1 MFDFLNPYM
10 LYIKLAGC
18 ALLVAAG
25 AYGGYRWELGAYNGL
40 VAADARA
47 MTVAVKVA
55 ADKQHRIDLGN
66 QGDAVDQAY
75 FRGRL
80 DGTVIQLKMGVPAN
94 VTFSQD
100 QSAAAAVSAG
110 CITFG
115 FARMLYA
122 GAHGV
127 TAESLPIAG
136 GESVDACTALKP
148 SDLASAVA
156 QDLAA
161 GFGNGHQ
168 LDSLIGAVK
177 RNDAILGDTKVPPK
191 P

>member
-10 LYIKLAGC
+10 VWIKLAGC

-40 VAADARA
+40 VAADAKA
-47 MTVAVKVA
+47 MTVAVQLA

-80 DGTVIQLKMGVPAN
+80 DGTVISLKMGVPAN
-94 VTFSQD
+94 VTFAQD
-100 QSAAAAVSAG
+100 ESAAAASAAG
-110 CITFG
+110 CITVG

-127 TAESLPIAG
+127 TADSLPIAG
-136 GESVDACTALKP
+136 GESVDTCTALKP
-148 SDLASAVA
+148 SDLAAAVA

-161 GFGNGHQ
+161 GYGNGHQ

-177 RNDAILGDTKVPPK
+177 RNDAILTSPTTPK
-191 P
+191 